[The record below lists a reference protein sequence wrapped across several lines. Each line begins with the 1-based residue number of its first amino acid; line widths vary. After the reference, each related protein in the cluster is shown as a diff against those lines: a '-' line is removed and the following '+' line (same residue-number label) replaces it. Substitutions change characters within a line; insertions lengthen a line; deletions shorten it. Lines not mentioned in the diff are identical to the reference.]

1 MLTER
6 AQNLGKSFPEA
17 AKIKRV
23 ATLSYVGGEEL
34 GVNAFE
40 RGAEK
45 DVDSHPG
52 HRLTY
57 YESLFSS
64 SHSFGLF

>member
-1 MLTER
+1 MVMLTER

-23 ATLSYVGGEEL
+23 ATLSYVGVKSL
-34 GVNAFE
+34 GVSLCFR

-45 DVDSHPG
+45 DVDSPRPQAH
-52 HRLTY
+52 L
-57 YESLFSS
+57 L
-64 SHSFGLF
+64 